1 MNVDSSACSSGLFT
15 FHKPEKN
22 KSSDTGKRL
31 SRERTQDRHTVAS
44 SKTVSK
50 FSNYEKM
57 DEGDDDDDSDVIDR
71 EGRNLDQT
79 SESETVIKKATKRPA
94 DTDMDEC
101 SGNLKQKLD
110 INGGSEDCEM
120 KEKSDIKMGFKC
132 RKLNRQ
138 KFRSRHQKDSDEE
151 EDL

>member
-1 MNVDSSACSSGLFT
+1 MNVDSNACSSGLFT
-15 FHKPEKN
+15 FNKPEKN
-22 KSSDTGKRL
+22 KSSDTGKKL
-31 SRERTQDRHTVAS
+31 SRERTQDSRTVAT

-57 DEGDDDDDSDVIDR
+57 DEGDDDDSDVIDR
-71 EGRNLDQT
+71 EGRNLDQ
-79 SESETVIKKATKRPA
+79 SSKSETVSKKAAKRPA
-94 DTDMDEC
+94 DMDMDEC
-101 SGNLKQKLD
+101 SGSLKQKLD
-110 INGGSEDCEM
+110 INDGSEDCEM
-120 KEKSDIKMGFKC
+120 KEKSDSKIGFKC